1 MAERPWVTPEELKE
15 YTEFEEVRTA
25 PTASSKL
32 TSPGRR
38 AGSSTTAT
46 TDSTTRRN
54 TPKSRRMSRTAVLLI
69 AEAYAHNAVEQTKV
83 RLKSE
88 TFDDYSYTAESSIID
103 VGKLG
108 VESLLDDYV
117 VVQPLNGVTMRL
129 RSL

>member
-1 MAERPWVTPEELKE
+1 MDGGQIDLKPFSAGGVFQLFLRNAGILQEIPENIK
-15 YTEFEEVRTA
+15 
-25 PTASSKL
+25 
-32 TSPGRR
+32 
-38 AGSSTTAT
+38 
-46 TDSTTRRN
+46 
-54 TPKSRRMSRTAVLLI
+54 TAVLLI

-117 VVQPLNGVTMRL
+117 VVQPPNGVTMRL

>member
-1 MAERPWVTPEELKE
+1 MAERPWATPEELKE
-15 YTEFEEVRTA
+15 YTEFEEAKNRA
-25 PTASSKL
+25 DSKL
-32 TSPGRR
+32 KIDISR
-38 AGSSTTAT
+38 AESWVI
-46 TDSTTRRN
+46 DYCNNRFDDPEKYPN
-54 TPKSRRMSRTAVLLI
+54 IPENVKTAVLLI